1 MQNNLKE
8 ILKKNLILQKLRYQ
22 LKKNFLKSSFTFTKN
37 KLDKFNLLIHDGK
50 YDDAYNYYFKLFIKK
65 RRYSFNNFNKYLSL
79 SMRLRKKEKK
89 ETYEHIYLIVG
100 VLKCM
105 FFC

>member
-37 KLDKFNLLIHDGK
+37 KLDKFILLIHDGK
-50 YDDAYNYYFKLFIKK
+50 YDDDYNY
-65 RRYSFNNFNKYLSL
+65 
-79 SMRLRKKEKK
+79 
-89 ETYEHIYLIVG
+89 
-100 VLKCM
+100 
-105 FFC
+105 

>member
-50 YDDAYNYYFKLFIKK
+50 YDDAYNYYFNNCGYLF
-65 RRYSFNNFNKYLSL
+65 YFYF
-79 SMRLRKKEKK
+79 
-89 ETYEHIYLIVG
+89 
-100 VLKCM
+100 
-105 FFC
+105 